1 MQLPHG
7 KIGEGINQIRVRRGG
22 WAAGAGAGVEEL
34 VYTKGGQ
41 AGEVVVSKPM
51 FSMKA
56 SS

>member
-34 VYTKGGQ
+34 VYTKGCQ
-41 AGEVVVSKPM
+41 AGEVAASKPM